1 MKTFLKRPFPV
12 LPFLQGYP
20 TDLLAEFMRSTLD
33 PPFNARFAKFIE
45 SVDMTGTDFVR
56 LSEADLARLC
66 QGEGPYLPGLRT
78 LQSLLIPPKS
88 PHVREIFSLPALEID
103 EQLEDVLP
111 DLFGPDANLV
121 FDFPDE
127 QDPES
132 VYECLVP
139 LPSTPPPI
147 PALRLS
153 LPDED
158 TSACDITPA
167 LEDDDE
173 SLIDMF
179 SPISPSMGLAFDG
192 DSSDDSHSTIV
203 DIFDSPHLSSLC
215 SLPTSPCYDE
225 DVLGVDLLG
234 LGFQIE
240 SHAAYMASQADKDQD
255 LDFPEDGTA
264 ANDCEDLKS
273 TLNTPTAAPPTF
285 IEEFAQSPE
294 SAGLAV
300 VLECTGEVEG
310 IELTPEASLLMLE
323 HDCDDIRP
331 VTIEDESGL
340 SGFMPDLRSLDS
352 SPPFSPSGSY
362 SPLSFV
368 HPDVVSGGSLGLS
381 LSPDLTI
388 IRTPS
393 TSFNDDV
400 TIASPSSTYLNP
412 TPSPRPVYHPDAVA
426 TKNLE
431 GFSLPPLPETT
442 TITPLPV
449 ETENVRPKI
458 TIAIPSLTS
467 FFDDEDLSSLMS
479 TVELTKAKSLASSRG
494 GQLSSLAPPVSRS
507 SSGYLRSLSRS
518 SSAGQERSIWP
529 LGSTSER
536 YLPSPY
542 MKVDKGPASK
552 QFCEDWQPPNTV
564 SAQAHQSP
572 DTHHLTSNTIDAE
585 TLPSFRPHHEAP
597 SQPPSP
603 LSPRP
608 PTPCHSIEA
617 TVTVDQVEERTP
629 GVPTEPS
636 LVEKEPTST
645 PASSSS
651 PPPLQSILQSV
662 NRK

>member
-127 QDPES
+127 QGPES

-139 LPSTPPPI
+139 LPLTPPPL

-153 LPDED
+153 LPDQD

-179 SPISPSMGLAFDG
+179 SPISPSMRLAFDG

-255 LDFPEDGTA
+255 LDFPEG
-264 ANDCEDLKS
+264 EDLIKS
-273 TLNTPTAAPPTF
+273 VPNTPTAARPTS

-300 VLECTGEVEG
+300 VLECTGEVDG

-323 HDCDDIRP
+323 HDCDEIQP
-331 VTIEDESGL
+331 VTIEDESCL
-340 SGFMPDLRSLDS
+340 SGFMPDLRSLGS
-352 SPPFSPSGSY
+352 SPPLSPSGSY

-388 IRTPS
+388 VRTPS
-393 TSFNDDV
+393 TPFNDDV
-400 TIASPSSTYLNP
+400 TIVSAWHNLCQPHTFSSPQ
-412 TPSPRPVYHPDAVA
+412 
-426 TKNLE
+426 
-431 GFSLPPLPETT
+431 TT
-442 TITPLPV
+442 TITQRPV
-449 ETENVRPKI
+449 ETEHVRPKI

-467 FFDDEDLSSLMS
+467 FFDDEDLS
-479 TVELTKAKSLASSRG
+479 VAH
-494 GQLSSLAPPVSRS
+494 
-507 SSGYLRSLSRS
+507 
-518 SSAGQERSIWP
+518 
-529 LGSTSER
+529 
-536 YLPSPY
+536 
-542 MKVDKGPASK
+542 VDS
-552 QFCEDWQPPNTV
+552 
-564 SAQAHQSP
+564 
-572 DTHHLTSNTIDAE
+572 
-585 TLPSFRPHHEAP
+585 
-597 SQPPSP
+597 
-603 LSPRP
+603 
-608 PTPCHSIEA
+608 
-617 TVTVDQVEERTP
+617 
-629 GVPTEPS
+629 
-636 LVEKEPTST
+636 
-645 PASSSS
+645 
-651 PPPLQSILQSV
+651 
-662 NRK
+662 